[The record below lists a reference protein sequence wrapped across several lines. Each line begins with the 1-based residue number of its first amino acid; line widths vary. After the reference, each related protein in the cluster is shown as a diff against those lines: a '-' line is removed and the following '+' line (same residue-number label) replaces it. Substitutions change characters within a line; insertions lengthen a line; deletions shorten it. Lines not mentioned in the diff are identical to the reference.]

1 MSDDSLLTR
10 IVNLRESQNWSQ
22 IKLGKKLNLDKST
35 MNKIENGTR
44 RVSTDELEKI
54 ADIFNVSTDY
64 LLGREN
70 KEYELPESKGQI
82 VANHMGDSVSEDEME
97 DILDYIEF
105 VKQKRKK
112 NNFTQFEFYWYISF
126 ISKG

>member
-44 RVSTDELEKI
+44 RVSTDELEKSLI
-54 ADIFNVSTDY
+54 SSTS
-64 LLGREN
+64 
-70 KEYELPESKGQI
+70 LPIIYWEGKTKNMNS
-82 VANHMGDSVSEDEME
+82 
-97 DILDYIEF
+97 
-105 VKQKRKK
+105 RKVRAK
-112 NNFTQFEFYWYISF
+112 
-126 ISKG
+126 

>member
-1 MSDDSLLTR
+1 MSDDSLISR
-10 IVNLRESQNWSQ
+10 IINLREAKNWTQ
-22 IKLGKKLNLDKST
+22 IELGRKLNLDKST

-44 RVSTDELEKI
+44 KVSTNELEKI

-70 KEYELPESKGQI
+70 KEYELPESKNQT
-82 VANHMGDSVSEDEME
+82 VAKHMGDSVSEDEIE

-105 VKQKRKK
+105 VKQRREKK
-112 NNFTQFEFYWYISF
+112 
-126 ISKG
+126 

>member
-1 MSDDSLLTR
+1 MSDDSLISR
-10 IVNLRESQNWSQ
+10 IIDLRERHNWSQ

-44 RVSTDELEKI
+44 RVSTHELEKI

-82 VANHMGDSVSEDEME
+82 VANHMGDSVSEEEMD
-97 DILDYIEF
+97 DILEYIEF
-105 VKQKRKK
+105 IKQKRRK
-112 NNFTQFEFYWYISF
+112 NNR
-126 ISKG
+126 KHR